1 MLGVVLLF
9 VGITLISN
17 GYCGLAGVDGK
28 SAAFINF
35 FTGSVT
41 FIVNT
46 TFLLRGDYFS
56 AGTGFLFACTNLL
69 MGVIYLFDLDWRAY
83 GIFGLFVAVNA
94 IPCSYLAYASGDWRF
109 AIIWILWGILWFSGF
124 LQNVLA
130 LPIGKF
136 VFYLAIF
143 EGIVTAWI
151 PGFLMIAEL
160 W

>member
-28 SAAFINF
+28 STAFLNL
-35 FTGSVT
+35 FTGTIT

-94 IPCSYLAYASGDWRF
+94 IPCAYLSYASGDWRF
-109 AIIWILWGILWFSGF
+109 AIIWILWGMLWFSGF

-136 VFYLAIF
+136 VLYLAIF

-151 PGFLMIAEL
+151 PGFLMITEL